1 MRVSSESSNL
11 CGSHFEG
18 TSESASVSACRS
30 WVTKSLSRSDVSRTV
45 PDADGWR
52 PPTPYY
58 VQEQTTMPYTGVM
71 GYKRTDKLSNGTT
84 QVTQWKTSECL
95 EAVGF
100 GNRWVAPLPA
110 VPSAVTFP
118 SDLAGKANTKALGKL
133 KDNNVNLAVALA
145 ESARTAGLV
154 TEKLTK
160 LRKAYV
166 ATRKGDLKGALRAL
180 EYTEAQFYGR
190 WRRGSGHKAVARRW
204 LELQYGWLPLM
215 TDVYGV
221 YSEFTKGQPIRVTTS
236 GAASSSSRSSVTSN
250 NGDIYKQSVLYEHQ
264 FGVYCR
270 YDYTVDNEAVANY
283 ARDLGVTNPALVVWE
298 LVPFSFVV
306 DWFASIGDWLSAMD
320 ADFGLAFRAGS
331 VTSRYVRSTVGALGF
346 RSRQTNTST
355 STFQYTEACSAVNS
369 VKTVTRTV
377 ITQPPSGSLYFKN
390 PISWRHAASAAS
402 LLTTKMRFK

>member
-1 MRVSSESSNL
+1 
-11 CGSHFEG
+11 
-18 TSESASVSACRS
+18 
-30 WVTKSLSRSDVSRTV
+30 
-45 PDADGWR
+45 
-52 PPTPYY
+52 
-58 VQEQTTMPYTGVM
+58 MPYTGAM
-71 GYKRTDKLSNGTT
+71 GYKRTYKLLDGTT
-84 QVTQWKTSECL
+84 YVTQWKTSECL

-100 GNRWVAPLPA
+100 GNRWVSPLPA
-110 VPSAVTFP
+110 APSAMTFP
-118 SDLAGKANTKALGKL
+118 SDLAGKAATKALNKL

-154 TEKLTK
+154 TEKLIK
-160 LRKAYV
+160 IRKAYV

-190 WRRGSGHKAVARRW
+190 WRRGAGHKAVARRW
-204 LELQYGWLPLM
+204 LELQYGWLPLLN
-215 TDVYGV
+215 DVYGV

-236 GAASSSSRSSVTSN
+236 GAASSSSSSSVTIN
-250 NGDIYKQSVLYEHQ
+250 NGDIYQQNVLYEHQ

-283 ARDLGVTNPALVVWE
+283 ARDLGLTNPALVIWE

-320 ADFGLAFRAGS
+320 ADFGLTFRAGS
-331 VTSRYVRSTVGALGF
+331 ITSRYVRSSNGALGF
-346 RSRQTNTST
+346 RSKQKST
-355 STFQYTEACSAVNS
+355 PSSTFEYIEAGSAANA
-369 VKTVTRTV
+369 VKTVTRLV
-377 ITQPPSGSLYFKN
+377 VTQPPSGSLYFKN